1 MPTLKQSHLLPCI
14 HRPPDNPHQN
24 TSQRLSYW
32 RIIADMW
39 HTMLAES
46 ASSRYSQ
53 TVSSLFQTVIKW
65 SWATLDVAS
74 HQLIP
79 GLQPLAGAHPL
90 TLHNG
95 RIWGCQDIFTCKIMS
110 ICPTEMIFSQDVH
123 LILHYVFQTL
133 THFFQKRTYIVIELG
148 GPYLTYI
155 VLAWKG
161 PNLTYIVL
169 AWKDR
174 CDHNDNHRVTI

>member
-1 MPTLKQSHLLPCI
+1 MPTLKLSHLLPCI
-14 HRPPDNPHQN
+14 HRPLDNPRQN
-24 TSQRLSYW
+24 ISQRLSYW

-46 ASSRYSQ
+46 ASSWYSQ

-95 RIWGCQDIFTCKIMS
+95 RIWGCQDIFENS
-110 ICPTEMIFSQDVH
+110 
-123 LILHYVFQTL
+123 TL
-133 THFFQKRTYIVIELG
+133 TQLEENPNIVWQVSSPPMLSSLNNVFRWTQLQNAKIL
-148 GPYLTYI
+148 LRI
-155 VLAWKG
+155 
-161 PNLTYIVL
+161 
-169 AWKDR
+169 
-174 CDHNDNHRVTI
+174 

>member
-14 HRPPDNPHQN
+14 HRPLDNPHQN
-24 TSQRLSYW
+24 TSQRPSYW

-95 RIWGCQDIFTCKIMS
+95 RIWGCQDICENGILTQLEEIPNIVWQVSSPPMPMS
-110 ICPTEMIFSQDVH
+110 SSAPAKEWTKLQIQ
-123 LILHYVFQTL
+123 LTL
-133 THFFQKRTYIVIELG
+133 SF
-148 GPYLTYI
+148 
-155 VLAWKG
+155 KG
-161 PNLTYIVL
+161 
-169 AWKDR
+169 K
-174 CDHNDNHRVTI
+174 

>member
-1 MPTLKQSHLLPCI
+1 MPTLKLSHLLPCI
-14 HRPPDNPHQN
+14 HRPLDNPHQN
-24 TSQRLSYW
+24 TSQRPSYCT
-32 RIIADMW
+32 ITADMW
-39 HTMLAES
+39 HIVLAES

-95 RIWGCQDIFTCKIMS
+95 RIWGCQDICENGILTQLAGGKSKCSLTSFEPTKMLSSLNKVFSWTQLQNTKILLR
-110 ICPTEMIFSQDVH
+110 I
-123 LILHYVFQTL
+123 
-133 THFFQKRTYIVIELG
+133 
-148 GPYLTYI
+148 
-155 VLAWKG
+155 
-161 PNLTYIVL
+161 
-169 AWKDR
+169 
-174 CDHNDNHRVTI
+174 